1 MAGSRKKYV
10 IKKKSNDER
19 KDGRMERVKTLIRG
33 AKSNDS
39 IARPIV
45 SIAIGLII
53 SIVIFAIAGVY
64 LYNAYFSP
72 VDRKGEEKVVVIE
85 SGSSLSAIANIL
97 EEEGIIRSSSVFKY
111 YVDFSNMASKLR
123 AGTYKLSTDMT
134 YDDIIDTLK
143 KSNNKNVT
151 SKITFTEGSSIQ
163 DYAALLV
170 KKGIFNNELTFLSE
184 VQSASEYSGN
194 VYISEI
200 LDDADAVKNRK
211 YLLEGYLY
219 PETYEIYSSA
229 SPSQIIQN
237 MLDEFSKKFTDEM
250 AERAAELNMSVDDV
264 VILASMIERE
274 AKTDDFTK
282 VSAVFHNRLNNGM
295 NLESCATH
303 QYFMGENKL
312 VWTSEEL
319 AVSSPY
325 NTYLNS
331 GLPAGPICNPGND
344 ALMAALYPDEEML
357 RDGYLYFCL
366 GDPNQGTLYFS
377 KTLEEH
383 NAYNAQYQSLWR
395 QHDAQQEN

>member
-250 AERAAELNMSVDDV
+250 AERAAELN
-264 VILASMIERE
+264 R
-274 AKTDDFTK
+274 
-282 VSAVFHNRLNNGM
+282 
-295 NLESCATH
+295 
-303 QYFMGENKL
+303 
-312 VWTSEEL
+312 
-319 AVSSPY
+319 
-325 NTYLNS
+325 
-331 GLPAGPICNPGND
+331 
-344 ALMAALYPDEEML
+344 
-357 RDGYLYFCL
+357 
-366 GDPNQGTLYFS
+366 
-377 KTLEEH
+377 
-383 NAYNAQYQSLWR
+383 
-395 QHDAQQEN
+395 

>member
-282 VSAVFHNRLNNGM
+282 VSAVFHL
-295 NLESCATH
+295 
-303 QYFMGENKL
+303 
-312 VWTSEEL
+312 
-319 AVSSPY
+319 
-325 NTYLNS
+325 
-331 GLPAGPICNPGND
+331 
-344 ALMAALYPDEEML
+344 
-357 RDGYLYFCL
+357 
-366 GDPNQGTLYFS
+366 
-377 KTLEEH
+377 
-383 NAYNAQYQSLWR
+383 SLI
-395 QHDAQQEN
+395 HI

>member
-1 MAGSRKKYV
+1 M
-10 IKKKSNDER
+10 
-19 KDGRMERVKTLIRG
+19 
-33 AKSNDS
+33 
-39 IARPIV
+39 
-45 SIAIGLII
+45 
-53 SIVIFAIAGVY
+53 
-64 LYNAYFSP
+64 
-72 VDRKGEEKVVVIE
+72 
-85 SGSSLSAIANIL
+85 
-97 EEEGIIRSSSVFKY
+97 
-111 YVDFSNMASKLR
+111 
-123 AGTYKLSTDMT
+123 
-134 YDDIIDTLK
+134 
-143 KSNNKNVT
+143 
-151 SKITFTEGSSIQ
+151 
-163 DYAALLV
+163 LV

-383 NAYNAQYQSLWR
+383 NAYKAQYQSLWR
-395 QHDAQQEN
+395 QYDAQQEN

>member
-10 IKKKSNDER
+10 IKKQGENNRKGGGFKKLKSLVE
-19 KDGRMERVKTLIRG
+19 G

-39 IARPIV
+39 VARPIV
-45 SIAIGLII
+45 SVAIGLII
-53 SIVIFAIAGVY
+53 TIVIFAIAGIY
-64 LYNAYFSP
+64 IYNAYFSP
-72 VDRKGEEKVVVIE
+72 VDKKGEEKVVVIE
-85 SGSSLSAIANIL
+85 SGSSLSAIANVL

-151 SKITFTEGSSIQ
+151 GKITFPEGSSIE
-163 DYAALLV
+163 DYATLLV
-170 KKGIFNNELTFLSE
+170 KKGVFNNELTFLSE
-184 VQSASEYSGN
+184 VQSADKYSGN
-194 VYISEI
+194 VYIGEI
-200 LDDADAVKNRK
+200 LNDADAVKNRK

-229 SPSQIIQN
+229 SPSQIIDD
-237 MLDEFSKKFTDEM
+237 MLDEFSKKFTDDM
-250 AERAAELNMSVDDV
+250 AERAADLNMPIDDV

-274 AKTDDFTK
+274 AKTDDFAK
-282 VSAVFHNRLNNGM
+282 VSAVFHNRLKKGM

-303 QYFMGENKL
+303 QYFMGKNKL
-312 VWTSEEL
+312 VWTSSEL
-319 AVSSPY
+319 AISSPY
-325 NTYLNS
+325 NTYLNP
-331 GLPAGPICNPGND
+331 GLPAGPICNPGNA

-357 RDGYLYFCL
+357 RGGYLYFCL
-366 GDPNQGTLYFS
+366 GDPEQGTLYFS

-383 NAYNAQYQSLWR
+383 NAYKAQYQSLWR
-395 QHDAQQEN
+395 QYDAQQEN

>member
-19 KDGRMERVKTLIRG
+19 KDGRMERVKSLIRG

-45 SIAIGLII
+45 SIATGLII

-151 SKITFTEGSSIQ
+151 SKIR
-163 DYAALLV
+163 
-170 KKGIFNNELTFLSE
+170 K
-184 VQSASEYSGN
+184 
-194 VYISEI
+194 VYLIT
-200 LDDADAVKNRK
+200 N
-211 YLLEGYLY
+211 
-219 PETYEIYSSA
+219 
-229 SPSQIIQN
+229 
-237 MLDEFSKKFTDEM
+237 
-250 AERAAELNMSVDDV
+250 
-264 VILASMIERE
+264 
-274 AKTDDFTK
+274 
-282 VSAVFHNRLNNGM
+282 
-295 NLESCATH
+295 
-303 QYFMGENKL
+303 
-312 VWTSEEL
+312 
-319 AVSSPY
+319 
-325 NTYLNS
+325 
-331 GLPAGPICNPGND
+331 
-344 ALMAALYPDEEML
+344 
-357 RDGYLYFCL
+357 
-366 GDPNQGTLYFS
+366 
-377 KTLEEH
+377 
-383 NAYNAQYQSLWR
+383 
-395 QHDAQQEN
+395 

>member
-303 QYFMGENKL
+303 QYFMGERATEDFRRP
-312 VWTSEEL
+312 V
-319 AVSSPY
+319 P
-325 NTYLNS
+325 
-331 GLPAGPICNPGND
+331 
-344 ALMAALYPDEEML
+344 
-357 RDGYLYFCL
+357 
-366 GDPNQGTLYFS
+366 
-377 KTLEEH
+377 
-383 NAYNAQYQSLWR
+383 
-395 QHDAQQEN
+395 

>member
-282 VSAVFHNRLNNGM
+282 VSAVFHNLS
-295 NLESCATH
+295 LIH
-303 QYFMGENKL
+303 I
-312 VWTSEEL
+312 SE
-319 AVSSPY
+319 P
-325 NTYLNS
+325 T
-331 GLPAGPICNPGND
+331 
-344 ALMAALYPDEEML
+344 
-357 RDGYLYFCL
+357 R
-366 GDPNQGTLYFS
+366 
-377 KTLEEH
+377 H
-383 NAYNAQYQSLWR
+383 
-395 QHDAQQEN
+395 